1 MSSDIKIKVQSFGR
15 FLSNMVMPNIGA
27 FIAWGIIT
35 ALFIPTGWLPNETL
49 AKLVG
54 PMITYLLPL
63 LIGYTGGKL
72 VGGER
77 GGVVGAITTM
87 GVIVG
92 ADMPM
97 FLGSMIAGPLGGWCI
112 KHFDRWVDG
121 KIKSGFEML
130 VNNFSAGIIGMIL
143 AILAFLGIGP
153 IVEAL
158 SKMLAAGV
166 NFMVVHD
173 MLPLA
178 SIFVEPA
185 KILFLNNAI
194 NHGIFSPLGIQQ
206 SHELGKSIFFLIEA
220 NPGPGMGVLLAYMFF
235 GRGSAK
241 QSAGGAAII
250 HFLGGIH
257 EIYFPYV
264 LMNPRLILAVILGGM
279 TGVFTLTILGGGLV
293 SPASPG
299 SILAVLAMTPKG
311 AYFANIA
318 GVCAAMAVSFVV
330 SAILLK
336 TSKVKEEDDI
346 EAATRRMQDMK
357 AESKGASPLSAGD
370 VTNDLSHV
378 RKIIV
383 ACDAGVFMS
392 SDIKIKVQSFGRFLS
407 NMVMPNIGAFIA
419 WGIITALFIPTGWLP
434 NETLAKL
441 VGPMITYLLPLLIGY
456 TGGKLVGG
464 ERGGVVG
471 AITTMGVIVGADM
484 PMFLGSMIA
493 GPLGGWCIK
502 HFDRWVDGKIKSGF
516 EMLVNNFSAGII
528 GMILAILAFLGIGP
542 IVEALSKML
551 AAGVNFMVVHDMLP
565 LASIFVEPAK
575 ILFLNN
581 AINHGI
587 FSPLGI
593 QQSHELGKS
602 IFFLIE
608 ANPGP
613 GMGVLLAYM
622 FFGRGSAKQSAGGAA
637 IIHFLGGIHEIYF
650 PYVLMNPRLI
660 LAVILGGMT
669 GVFTLTILGGGLVSP
684 ASPGSILAVLA
695 MTPKGAYF
703 ANIAGVCAAMAV
715 SFVVSAI
722 LLKTSKVKEEDDIEA
737 ATRRMQDMKAESK
750 GASPLSAGDVTNDLS
765 HVRKII
771 VACDAGM
778 GSSAM
783 GAGVLRKK
791 IQDAGLSQI
800 SVTNSAINNLPPDVD
815 LVITHRDLTERAM
828 RQVPQAQHISL
839 TNFLDSGL
847 YTSLTERLV
856 AAQRHTANEEKVKD
870 SLKDSFDDSSANLF
884 KLGAENIFLGR
895 KAATKEEAI
904 RFAGEQLVKGG
915 YVEPEYVQ
923 AMLDREKLTPT
934 YLGESI
940 AVPHG
945 TVEAKDRVLK
955 TGVVFCQYPEGVRF
969 GEEEDDIAR
978 LVIGIAAR
986 NNEHIQVITSLT
998 NALDD
1003 ESVIERLAHTT
1014 SVDEV
1019 LELLAGR
1026 K

>member
-330 SAILLK
+330 SAIL
-336 TSKVKEEDDI
+336 
-346 EAATRRMQDMK
+346 
-357 AESKGASPLSAGD
+357 
-370 VTNDLSHV
+370 
-378 RKIIV
+378 
-383 ACDAGVFMS
+383 
-392 SDIKIKVQSFGRFLS
+392 
-407 NMVMPNIGAFIA
+407 
-419 WGIITALFIPTGWLP
+419 
-434 NETLAKL
+434 
-441 VGPMITYLLPLLIGY
+441 
-456 TGGKLVGG
+456 
-464 ERGGVVG
+464 
-471 AITTMGVIVGADM
+471 
-484 PMFLGSMIA
+484 
-493 GPLGGWCIK
+493 
-502 HFDRWVDGKIKSGF
+502 
-516 EMLVNNFSAGII
+516 
-528 GMILAILAFLGIGP
+528 
-542 IVEALSKML
+542 
-551 AAGVNFMVVHDMLP
+551 
-565 LASIFVEPAK
+565 
-575 ILFLNN
+575 
-581 AINHGI
+581 
-587 FSPLGI
+587 
-593 QQSHELGKS
+593 
-602 IFFLIE
+602 
-608 ANPGP
+608 
-613 GMGVLLAYM
+613 
-622 FFGRGSAKQSAGGAA
+622 
-637 IIHFLGGIHEIYF
+637 
-650 PYVLMNPRLI
+650 RL
-660 LAVILGGMT
+660 
-669 GVFTLTILGGGLVSP
+669 
-684 ASPGSILAVLA
+684 
-695 MTPKGAYF
+695 
-703 ANIAGVCAAMAV
+703 C
-715 SFVVSAI
+715 
-722 LLKTSKVKEEDDIEA
+722 
-737 ATRRMQDMKAESK
+737 
-750 GASPLSAGDVTNDLS
+750 
-765 HVRKII
+765 
-771 VACDAGM
+771 
-778 GSSAM
+778 
-783 GAGVLRKK
+783 
-791 IQDAGLSQI
+791 
-800 SVTNSAINNLPPDVD
+800 
-815 LVITHRDLTERAM
+815 
-828 RQVPQAQHISL
+828 
-839 TNFLDSGL
+839 
-847 YTSLTERLV
+847 
-856 AAQRHTANEEKVKD
+856 
-870 SLKDSFDDSSANLF
+870 
-884 KLGAENIFLGR
+884 
-895 KAATKEEAI
+895 
-904 RFAGEQLVKGG
+904 
-915 YVEPEYVQ
+915 
-923 AMLDREKLTPT
+923 
-934 YLGESI
+934 
-940 AVPHG
+940 
-945 TVEAKDRVLK
+945 
-955 TGVVFCQYPEGVRF
+955 
-969 GEEEDDIAR
+969 
-978 LVIGIAAR
+978 
-986 NNEHIQVITSLT
+986 
-998 NALDD
+998 
-1003 ESVIERLAHTT
+1003 
-1014 SVDEV
+1014 
-1019 LELLAGR
+1019 
-1026 K
+1026 

>member
-97 FLGSMIAGPLGGWCI
+97 FLGSMIAGPLGGWAI
-112 KHFDRWVDG
+112 KKFDVWVDG

-153 IVEAL
+153 AVEIL
-158 SKMLAAGV
+158 SKILAAGV
-166 NFMVVHD
+166 NFMVAHE

-279 TGVFTLTILGGGLV
+279 TGVFTLTILNGGLV

-318 GVCAAMAVSFVV
+318 AIIAAMAVSFVV
-330 SAILLK
+330 AAVLLK

-357 AESKGASPLSAGD
+357 AQSKGGATPLAAGD
-370 VTNDLSHV
+370 V
-378 RKIIV
+378 
-383 ACDAGVFMS
+383 A
-392 SDIKIKVQSFGRFLS
+392 
-407 NMVMPNIGAFIA
+407 
-419 WGIITALFIPTGWLP
+419 
-434 NETLAKL
+434 
-441 VGPMITYLLPLLIGY
+441 
-456 TGGKLVGG
+456 
-464 ERGGVVG
+464 
-471 AITTMGVIVGADM
+471 
-484 PMFLGSMIA
+484 
-493 GPLGGWCIK
+493 
-502 HFDRWVDGKIKSGF
+502 
-516 EMLVNNFSAGII
+516 
-528 GMILAILAFLGIGP
+528 
-542 IVEALSKML
+542 
-551 AAGVNFMVVHDMLP
+551 
-565 LASIFVEPAK
+565 
-575 ILFLNN
+575 
-581 AINHGI
+581 
-587 FSPLGI
+587 
-593 QQSHELGKS
+593 
-602 IFFLIE
+602 
-608 ANPGP
+608 
-613 GMGVLLAYM
+613 
-622 FFGRGSAKQSAGGAA
+622 
-637 IIHFLGGIHEIYF
+637 
-650 PYVLMNPRLI
+650 
-660 LAVILGGMT
+660 
-669 GVFTLTILGGGLVSP
+669 
-684 ASPGSILAVLA
+684 
-695 MTPKGAYF
+695 
-703 ANIAGVCAAMAV
+703 
-715 SFVVSAI
+715 
-722 LLKTSKVKEEDDIEA
+722 
-737 ATRRMQDMKAESK
+737 
-750 GASPLSAGDVTNDLS
+750 NDLS

-791 IQDAGLSQI
+791 VQDAGLSNI
-800 SVTNSAINNLPPDVD
+800 SVTNCAINNLPPDVD

-856 AAQRHTANEEKVKD
+856 AAQRHTDNEEKVRD
-870 SLKDSFDDSSANLF
+870 SLKDSFDAADTNLF

-904 RFAGEQLVKGG
+904 LFAGEQLVKGG

-923 AMLDREKLTPT
+923 AMLDREKLTST

-945 TVEAKDRVLK
+945 TIEAKDRVLK
-955 TGVVFCQYPEGVRF
+955 TGIVFCQYPEGVRF
-969 GEEEDDIAR
+969 GEEEDEVAR

-1003 ESVIERLAHTT
+1003 ESVIERLAKTT
-1014 SVDEV
+1014 SVEEV
-1019 LELLAGR
+1019 LTLLKA
-1026 K
+1026 

>member
-250 HFLGGIH
+250 HFLG
-257 EIYFPYV
+257 Y
-264 LMNPRLILAVILGGM
+264 PRNLL
-279 TGVFTLTILGGGLV
+279 
-293 SPASPG
+293 P
-299 SILAVLAMTPKG
+299 
-311 AYFANIA
+311 
-318 GVCAAMAVSFVV
+318 VCADE
-330 SAILLK
+330 SA
-336 TSKVKEEDDI
+336 SDPRSHP
-346 EAATRRMQDMK
+346 RRYDWRVH
-357 AESKGASPLSAGD
+357 ADYP
-370 VTNDLSHV
+370 
-378 RKIIV
+378 
-383 ACDAGVFMS
+383 
-392 SDIKIKVQSFGRFLS
+392 GR
-407 NMVMPNIGAFIA
+407 
-419 WGIITALFIPTGWLP
+419 W
-434 NETLAKL
+434 
-441 VGPMITYLLPLLIGY
+441 
-456 TGGKLVGG
+456 
-464 ERGGVVG
+464 
-471 AITTMGVIVGADM
+471 
-484 PMFLGSMIA
+484 
-493 GPLGGWCIK
+493 
-502 HFDRWVDGKIKSGF
+502 SGF
-516 EMLVNNFSAGII
+516 SGIS
-528 GMILAILAFLGIGP
+528 GFYP
-542 IVEALSKML
+542 CC
-551 AAGVNFMVVHDMLP
+551 
-565 LASIFVEPAK
+565 
-575 ILFLNN
+575 
-581 AINHGI
+581 
-587 FSPLGI
+587 
-593 QQSHELGKS
+593 
-602 IFFLIE
+602 
-608 ANPGP
+608 
-613 GMGVLLAYM
+613 
-622 FFGRGSAKQSAGGAA
+622 
-637 IIHFLGGIHEIYF
+637 
-650 PYVLMNPRLI
+650 
-660 LAVILGGMT
+660 T
-669 GVFTLTILGGGLVSP
+669 GDDT
-684 ASPGSILAVLA
+684 
-695 MTPKGAYF
+695 KGAYF

>member
-1 MSSDIKIKVQSFGR
+1 MSSDIKIRVQSFGR

-63 LIGYTGGKL
+63 LIGYTGGRL
-72 VGGER
+72 VGGDR

-97 FLGSMIAGPLGGWCI
+97 FLGAMIAGPLGGWAI
-112 KHFDRWVDG
+112 KRFDAWVDG

-143 AILAFLGIGP
+143 ALLAFLGIGP
-153 IVEAL
+153 AVEVL
-158 SKMLAAGV
+158 SKVLAAGV

-206 SHELGKSIFFLIEA
+206 SHDLGKSIFFLIEA

-264 LMNPRLILAVILGGM
+264 LMNPRLLIAVILGGM
-279 TGVFTLTILGGGLV
+279 TGVFTLSVLNGGLV

-318 GVCAAMAVSFVV
+318 AIFAAMAVSFVI

-346 EAATRRMQDMK
+346 EAATRRMHDMK
-357 AESKGASPLSAGD
+357 AESKGATVAAAG
-370 VTNDLSHV
+370 T
-378 RKIIV
+378 
-383 ACDAGVFMS
+383 
-392 SDIKIKVQSFGRFLS
+392 
-407 NMVMPNIGAFIA
+407 P
-419 WGIITALFIPTGWLP
+419 
-434 NETLAKL
+434 
-441 VGPMITYLLPLLIGY
+441 
-456 TGGKLVGG
+456 
-464 ERGGVVG
+464 
-471 AITTMGVIVGADM
+471 
-484 PMFLGSMIA
+484 
-493 GPLGGWCIK
+493 
-502 HFDRWVDGKIKSGF
+502 
-516 EMLVNNFSAGII
+516 
-528 GMILAILAFLGIGP
+528 
-542 IVEALSKML
+542 L
-551 AAGVNFMVVHDMLP
+551 AAG
-565 LASIFVEPAK
+565 
-575 ILFLNN
+575 
-581 AINHGI
+581 
-587 FSPLGI
+587 
-593 QQSHELGKS
+593 
-602 IFFLIE
+602 
-608 ANPGP
+608 
-613 GMGVLLAYM
+613 
-622 FFGRGSAKQSAGGAA
+622 
-637 IIHFLGGIHEIYF
+637 
-650 PYVLMNPRLI
+650 
-660 LAVILGGMT
+660 
-669 GVFTLTILGGGLVSP
+669 
-684 ASPGSILAVLA
+684 
-695 MTPKGAYF
+695 
-703 ANIAGVCAAMAV
+703 AV
-715 SFVVSAI
+715 S
-722 LLKTSKVKEEDDIEA
+722 
-737 ATRRMQDMKAESK
+737 
-750 GASPLSAGDVTNDLS
+750 NDLS

-791 IQDAGLSQI
+791 VQDAGLTNI
-800 SVTNSAINNLPPDVD
+800 SVTNSAINSLPADVD
-815 LVITHRDLTERAM
+815 VVITHRDLTERAM

-847 YTSLTERLV
+847 YTNLTERLV
-856 AAQRHTANEEKVKD
+856 AAQRHTDNEAKVRTSLQD
-870 SLKDSFDDSSANLF
+870 SIDESNSHLF

-895 KAATKEEAI
+895 TASHKEEAI

-915 YVEPEYVQ
+915 YVQPEYID
-923 AMLDREKLTPT
+923 AMLEREKLTPT

-955 TGVVFCQYPEGVRF
+955 TGVVFCQYPQGVRF

-1003 ESVIERLAHTT
+1003 ESVIERLAHTD
-1014 SVDEV
+1014 SVEEV
-1019 LELLAGR
+1019 LALLN

>member
-1 MSSDIKIKVQSFGR
+1 MSSDFKIKVQSFGR

-63 LIGYTGGKL
+63 LIGFTGGRL
-72 VGGER
+72 VGGDR

-97 FLGSMIAGPLGGWCI
+97 FLGAMIAGPLGGWAI
-112 KHFDRWVDG
+112 KKFDVWVDG

-143 AILAFLGIGP
+143 AILAFMGIGP
-153 IVEAL
+153 AVEVL
-158 SKMLAAGV
+158 SKALAAGV
-166 NFMVVHD
+166 NFMVIHD

-279 TGVFTLTILGGGLV
+279 TGVFTLSVLGGGLV

-318 GVCAAMAVSFVV
+318 AICAAMAVSFVV

-357 AESKGASPLSAGD
+357 SESKGAATPLSAGD
-370 VTNDLSHV
+370 VS
-378 RKIIV
+378 
-383 ACDAGVFMS
+383 
-392 SDIKIKVQSFGRFLS
+392 
-407 NMVMPNIGAFIA
+407 
-419 WGIITALFIPTGWLP
+419 
-434 NETLAKL
+434 
-441 VGPMITYLLPLLIGY
+441 
-456 TGGKLVGG
+456 
-464 ERGGVVG
+464 
-471 AITTMGVIVGADM
+471 
-484 PMFLGSMIA
+484 
-493 GPLGGWCIK
+493 
-502 HFDRWVDGKIKSGF
+502 
-516 EMLVNNFSAGII
+516 
-528 GMILAILAFLGIGP
+528 
-542 IVEALSKML
+542 
-551 AAGVNFMVVHDMLP
+551 
-565 LASIFVEPAK
+565 
-575 ILFLNN
+575 
-581 AINHGI
+581 
-587 FSPLGI
+587 
-593 QQSHELGKS
+593 
-602 IFFLIE
+602 
-608 ANPGP
+608 
-613 GMGVLLAYM
+613 
-622 FFGRGSAKQSAGGAA
+622 
-637 IIHFLGGIHEIYF
+637 
-650 PYVLMNPRLI
+650 
-660 LAVILGGMT
+660 
-669 GVFTLTILGGGLVSP
+669 
-684 ASPGSILAVLA
+684 
-695 MTPKGAYF
+695 
-703 ANIAGVCAAMAV
+703 
-715 SFVVSAI
+715 
-722 LLKTSKVKEEDDIEA
+722 
-737 ATRRMQDMKAESK
+737 
-750 GASPLSAGDVTNDLS
+750 NDLS

-791 IQDAGLSQI
+791 VQDAGLTNI

-856 AAQRHTANEEKVKD
+856 AAQRHEINEVKVRS
-870 SLKDSFDDSSANLF
+870 SLQDSFDESNAHLF
-884 KLGAENIFLGR
+884 RLGAENIFLGR
-895 KAATKEEAI
+895 TASHKEEAI

-955 TGVVFCQYPEGVRF
+955 TGVVFCQYPDGVRF

-1003 ESVIERLAHTT
+1003 ETVIERLANTT
-1014 SVDEV
+1014 SVEEV
-1019 LELLAGR
+1019 LALLN

>member
-1 MSSDIKIKVQSFGR
+1 MSSSDIKIKVQNFGR

-63 LIGYTGGKL
+63 LIGFTGGRL
-72 VGGER
+72 VGGDR

-97 FLGSMIAGPLGGWCI
+97 FLGSMIAGPLGGWAI
-112 KHFDRWVDG
+112 KTFDRQVDG

-130 VNNFSAGIIGMIL
+130 VNNFSAGIIGMLL
-143 AILAFLGIGP
+143 AILAFLAIGP
-153 IVEAL
+153 LVEGL
-158 SKMLAAGV
+158 SHILAAGV
-166 NFMVVHD
+166 NLMVQNNL
-173 MLPLA
+173 LPLT

-206 SHELGKSIFFLIEA
+206 ASEAGKSIFFLIEA
-220 NPGPGMGVLLAYMFF
+220 NPGPGMGVLMAYMFF
-235 GRGSAK
+235 GRGNAK

-279 TGVFTLTILGGGLV
+279 TGVFTLTLLNGGLV

-318 GVCAAMAVSFVV
+318 AIVAAFAVSFVV

-336 TSKVKEEDDI
+336 TSKVKEDDDI
-346 EAATRRMQDMK
+346 EAASRRVQEMK
-357 AESKGASPLSAGD
+357 AQSKGQSASPA
-370 VTNDLSHV
+370 
-378 RKIIV
+378 
-383 ACDAGVFMS
+383 A
-392 SDIKIKVQSFGRFLS
+392 
-407 NMVMPNIGAFIA
+407 
-419 WGIITALFIPTGWLP
+419 
-434 NETLAKL
+434 
-441 VGPMITYLLPLLIGY
+441 
-456 TGGKLVGG
+456 
-464 ERGGVVG
+464 
-471 AITTMGVIVGADM
+471 GADG
-484 PMFLGSMIA
+484 LHS
-493 GPLGGWCIK
+493 
-502 HFDRWVDGKIKSGF
+502 D
-516 EMLVNNFSAGII
+516 
-528 GMILAILAFLGIGP
+528 
-542 IVEALSKML
+542 
-551 AAGVNFMVVHDMLP
+551 
-565 LASIFVEPAK
+565 
-575 ILFLNN
+575 
-581 AINHGI
+581 
-587 FSPLGI
+587 
-593 QQSHELGKS
+593 
-602 IFFLIE
+602 
-608 ANPGP
+608 
-613 GMGVLLAYM
+613 
-622 FFGRGSAKQSAGGAA
+622 
-637 IIHFLGGIHEIYF
+637 
-650 PYVLMNPRLI
+650 
-660 LAVILGGMT
+660 
-669 GVFTLTILGGGLVSP
+669 LT
-684 ASPGSILAVLA
+684 
-695 MTPKGAYF
+695 
-703 ANIAGVCAAMAV
+703 
-715 SFVVSAI
+715 
-722 LLKTSKVKEEDDIEA
+722 
-737 ATRRMQDMKAESK
+737 
-750 GASPLSAGDVTNDLS
+750 

-791 IQDAGLSQI
+791 VNDAGLTLI
-800 SVTNSAINNLPPDVD
+800 SVTNTAINSLPGDVD

-828 RQVPQAQHISL
+828 RQAPHAQHISL

-847 YTSLTERLV
+847 YNDLTARLV
-856 AAQRHTANEEKVKD
+856 EAGRSADHREKV
-870 SLKDSFDDSSANLF
+870 SSTLSDSFDDGQEHLF
-884 KLGAENIFLGR
+884 KLSASNVFLGNH
-895 KAATKEEAI
+895 ADNKEQAI

-915 YVEPEYVQ
+915 YVEPEYVA
-923 AMLDREKLTPT
+923 AMLEREKLTPT

-955 TGVVFCQYPEGVRF
+955 TGVVFCQYPAGVHF
-969 GEEEDDIAR
+969 GEEPDDIAR

-1003 ESVIERLAHTT
+1003 DSVIARLATTT
-1014 SVDEV
+1014 SVQEV
-1019 LELLAGR
+1019 LDLLSGKTSA
-1026 K
+1026 

>member
-1 MSSDIKIKVQSFGR
+1 MSSDFKIKVQSFGR

-35 ALFIPTGWLPNETL
+35 ALFIPTGWLPSETL

-63 LIGYTGGKL
+63 LIGYTGGRL
-72 VGGER
+72 VGGDR

-97 FLGSMIAGPLGGWCI
+97 FLGAMIAGPLGGWAI
-112 KHFDRWVDG
+112 KKFDVWVDG

-153 IVEAL
+153 AVEVL
-158 SKMLAAGV
+158 SKVLAAGV

-279 TGVFTLTILGGGLV
+279 TGVFTLSVLGGGLV

-318 GVCAAMAVSFVV
+318 AICAAMAVSFVV

-346 EAATRRMQDMK
+346 EAATRRMHDMK
-357 AESKGASPLSAGD
+357 SESKGAATPLSAG
-370 VTNDLSHV
+370 
-378 RKIIV
+378 
-383 ACDAGVFMS
+383 
-392 SDIKIKVQSFGRFLS
+392 
-407 NMVMPNIGAFIA
+407 
-419 WGIITALFIPTGWLP
+419 
-434 NETLAKL
+434 E
-441 VGPMITYLLPLLIGY
+441 
-456 TGGKLVGG
+456 
-464 ERGGVVG
+464 
-471 AITTMGVIVGADM
+471 
-484 PMFLGSMIA
+484 
-493 GPLGGWCIK
+493 
-502 HFDRWVDGKIKSGF
+502 
-516 EMLVNNFSAGII
+516 
-528 GMILAILAFLGIGP
+528 
-542 IVEALSKML
+542 
-551 AAGVNFMVVHDMLP
+551 
-565 LASIFVEPAK
+565 
-575 ILFLNN
+575 
-581 AINHGI
+581 
-587 FSPLGI
+587 
-593 QQSHELGKS
+593 
-602 IFFLIE
+602 
-608 ANPGP
+608 
-613 GMGVLLAYM
+613 
-622 FFGRGSAKQSAGGAA
+622 
-637 IIHFLGGIHEIYF
+637 
-650 PYVLMNPRLI
+650 
-660 LAVILGGMT
+660 
-669 GVFTLTILGGGLVSP
+669 VS
-684 ASPGSILAVLA
+684 
-695 MTPKGAYF
+695 
-703 ANIAGVCAAMAV
+703 
-715 SFVVSAI
+715 
-722 LLKTSKVKEEDDIEA
+722 
-737 ATRRMQDMKAESK
+737 
-750 GASPLSAGDVTNDLS
+750 NDLS

-791 IQDAGLSQI
+791 VQDAGLTHI
-800 SVTNSAINNLPPDVD
+800 SVTNSAINSLPPDVD

-847 YTSLTERLV
+847 YSSLTERLV
-856 AAQRHTANEEKVKD
+856 AAQRHTDNAVKVRD
-870 SLKDSFDDSSANLF
+870 SLKDSFDPNDSHLF
-884 KLGAENIFLGR
+884 KLGAENIFLGCT
-895 KAATKEEAI
+895 ASHKEDAI

-915 YVEPEYVQ
+915 YVEPEYVD
-923 AMLDREKLTPT
+923 AMLEREKLTPT

-955 TGVVFCQYPEGVRF
+955 TGVVFCQYPAGVRF

-1003 ESVIERLAHTT
+1003 ESVIERLSQTT
-1014 SVDEV
+1014 SVEEV
-1019 LELLAGR
+1019 LALLN